1 MTWARRIEMVS
12 GYGDTAC
19 LGGRDEMALTGL
31 ALGTG
36 RPGGPKYPKGGK
48 QTCDEG
54 LILRVLT
61 KL

>member
-1 MTWARRIEMVS
+1 MVS